1 MRVLTGIQAS
11 GKLHIGN
18 YFGAM
23 KPMIEL
29 QESAELFTFIANYH
43 SLTTSKDAS
52 LLKQLTLDAVVDY
65 LSLGIDPTKTTFWV
79 QSDVPQVL
87 ELYWILSKFTPMGLL
102 ERAHSYKDK
111 VAKGIPANHALF
123 SYPVLMSADI
133 LLIDTEKVPV
143 GKDQIQHVE
152 ITRDIAIKFNNEY
165 GDIFTLPEYVVN
177 DEVATITG
185 IDGQKMSKSYDNAID
200 IFMETE
206 KKLQKRCNKIIS
218 SSTPMGESL
227 EFDGCNIYNLASLF
241 LDNSKKSELQKRYK
255 SGEEGYG
262 HFKKYLKELIW
273 SEFEEAREKRAYY
286 LEHLDEVKDILHDG
300 ASKMKKIADKKMEI
314 VRDAVGILSSHY

>member
-29 QESAELFTFIANYH
+29 QEKEELFTFIANYH
-43 SLTTSKDAS
+43 SLTTSKDPA
-52 LLKQLTLDAVVDY
+52 LLRELTFDAAVDY
-65 LSLGIDPTKTTFWV
+65 LSLGINPEKTTFWL

-87 ELYWILSKFTPMGLL
+87 ELYWMLSKFTPMGLL

-111 VAKGIPANHALF
+111 VAKGVTANHALF
-123 SYPVLMSADI
+123 SYPVLMAADI
-133 LLIDTEKVPV
+133 LLLDTQRVPV

-152 ITRDIAIKFNNEY
+152 MTRDIAIKFNNEY
-165 GDIFTLPEYVVN
+165 GEIFTLPEHVVN
-177 DEVATITG
+177 DEVATIPG

-206 KKLQKRCNKIIS
+206 KKLQKRCNKIVS
-218 SSTPMGESL
+218 SSTPLGEPL
-227 EFDGCNIYNLASLF
+227 EYEGCNIYNLASLF
-241 LDNSKKSELQKRYK
+241 LDENQKIELQKRYAT
-255 SGEEGYG
+255 GEEGYG
-262 HFKKYLKELIW
+262 HFKQYLKTLIW
-273 SEFEEAREKRAYY
+273 DEFAEAREKRDYY
-286 LEHLDEVKDILHDG
+286 LNNPD
-300 ASKMKKIADKKMEI
+300 I
-314 VRDAVGILSSHY
+314 VRDILNDGATKMRLIADEKIKKIRNAIGIL